1 MAQFSSVD
9 PYRWSGWFIFTSVIL
24 YIIVF
29 LLFFREHEGFGTCSG
44 GDGGCGKGCS
54 VSPYQMLK
62 SWKKKK
68 KMTCLQSYRRKDAM
82 KALLCKAMVTDMYLL
97 LFLHDLP
104 PHNSFT
110 GDRISFAVCLRE
122 WVSLSVAGC
131 SSQSNSQ

>member
-82 KALLCKAMVTDMYLL
+82 KALLCNTIVSFSKSMHYINYMQPFTSWQFVV
-97 LFLHDLP
+97 FLK
-104 PHNSFT
+104 
-110 GDRISFAVCLRE
+110 
-122 WVSLSVAGC
+122 
-131 SSQSNSQ
+131 